1 MRRNT
6 RRNRATKGPA
16 VEHSTADLIARAAEQ
31 IRNLQ
36 SRLADPDDLIGR
48 HEVQRLLAQIED
60 GLKSTHGSSDIS
72 RTDDLVNESR
82 SVTPTAAQSSTKIK
96 YSSSDT
102 SSRSTGRN
110 SSSCAYSNSGGL
122 VLKTLPQVGRATVS
136 RARSKYFDFREP
148 LSEEEQRER
157 SRRSSEANLRAATRR
172 AADHAVAA
180 DCGTWLTLTF
190 DREVTWDEA
199 AEHARQYLDT
209 VARDHRKRRGA
220 PCHYAAIV
228 DVSQSNPHL
237 HAVLSRGVEME
248 RVIGFWRHGAV
259 ETIEE
264 IHRDLV
270 EQKIRY
276 MSSRVKYVRATRQRF
291 LRSRGLRIVKELN
304 PVANLDDARDMLADR
319 IAPQTPRLTSAQPF
333 GGYPRIT
340 FRFQPIPSG
349 DE

>member
-16 VEHSTADLIARAAEQ
+16 VEHSTADPIARAAEQ

-48 HEVQRLLAQIED
+48 HEVQRLLSQIED
-60 GLKSTHGSSDIS
+60 GLKSTHGSPDIS
-72 RTDDLVNESR
+72 RTDELVNEWR
-82 SVTPTAAQSSTKIK
+82 SVTPTAAQSSTEIIC
-96 YSSSDT
+96 SSSDT
-102 SSRSTGRN
+102 SSGSTTR
-110 SSSCAYSNSGGL
+110 SSSSYVDSRGL

-136 RARSKYFDFREP
+136 RARSKYFDLREP

-157 SRRSSEANLRAATRR
+157 SRRSSEANLRAATRS

-199 AEHARQYLDT
+199 AEHARKYLDT

-220 PCHYAAIV
+220 PCHYVAIV
-228 DVSQSNPHL
+228 DVSQSHPHL

-248 RVIGFWRHGAV
+248 RVKWFWRHGAV
-259 ETIEE
+259 ETFEE

-276 MSSRVKYVRATRQRF
+276 MSSRVKYARATRQRF

-304 PVANLDDARDMLADR
+304 PVANLDDARDTLADR

-333 GGYPRIT
+333 GGYPRVT
-340 FRFQPIPSG
+340 FRFQPIPS
-349 DE
+349 DDN